1 MTPSTT
7 ATADTTAT
15 EQIVIEGAREHNL
28 RDVSVRIPKN
38 KITVFTG
45 VSGSGKS
52 SLVFATLAVE
62 AQRQLNETFPTF
74 VRNRLPRHQRPEADV
89 IDHLS
94 TAVVVDQKPI
104 GANAR
109 STVGTATDIAPII
122 RLLFSRCGEP
132 SAGMATAYSF
142 NTPEGACPTCAGLGH
157 TIQPDLDRFFDVS
170 RSLNEGALLF
180 PMFNVGGVQWNL
192 FTRTGRF
199 DLDKPLENFS
209 AAEWERLLHGEPGST
224 AAGDEGLVPRF
235 HRLYLGR
242 DTSGL
247 SARTRKAV
255 EEFTIQG
262 LCPTCH
268 GARLNQAALKTQV
281 NGHTITDHM
290 AMEVTELIQ
299 VLGKVDHPL
308 GTPLAR
314 QASAGLRRLD
324 DIGLGYLNLGR
335 ETSTLSGG
343 ESQRL
348 KMVRF
353 LGSSLTG
360 MTYIFDEP
368 STGLHPRDVGRMN
381 TLLRR
386 LRDRGNT
393 VLVVE
398 HDRDVIAAADHVID
412 LGPGAGTHGGHI
424 VHQGTPDGL
433 RHADTTTGRAL
444 RRRPALKTSFRA
456 PTGHLTIENAD
467 VHNLKNLTLQVPTG
481 VLTVFT
487 GVAGSGKSTL
497 VTDVL
502 ARRHPDAL
510 LVGQAG
516 IAASSR
522 STPVS
527 HLGVMDTIRKS
538 FADATGVQPGL
549 FSFNSRGA
557 CPACKGRGEITADMA
572 YMDPVTT
579 TCETCAGS
587 RYAPEVLQHTL
598 NGKNIVEVLALT
610 AEEAATFFTER
621 ALTRKIGLL
630 NEVGLGYLT
639 LGQPLSTLSGGERQ
653 RLKLAGELHKTG
665 RIYIL
670 DEPTT
675 GLHMSDTQTLL
686 ALLDRFV
693 DAGNTMLVIE
703 HDLDVIE
710 HADHIIDLGPD
721 GGRHGGQL
729 LFSGTPAQL
738 LHHPTS
744 HTARVL
750 RDDLNANPTELT
762 SGPQP
767 RQ

>member
-1 MTPSTT
+1 MTSTSTTTGTT
-7 ATADTTAT
+7 ATATA
-15 EQIVIEGAREHNL
+15 EIVIEGAREHNL
-28 RDVSVRIPKN
+28 CDVSVRIPKN
-38 KITVFTG
+38 RITVFTG

-74 VRNRLPRHQRPEADV
+74 VRNRLPRHQRPDADV

-94 TAVVVDQKPI
+94 TAVIVDQKPI

-132 SAGMATAYSF
+132 SAGMATMYSF
-142 NTPEGACPTCAGLGH
+142 NTPEGACPTCAGLGR
-157 TIQPDLDRFFDVS
+157 TVQPDLDRFFDTS
-170 RSLNEGALLF
+170 RSLHGGALLF

-199 DLDKPLENFS
+199 DLDKPLKDFS
-209 AAEWERLLHGEPGST
+209 TGEWERLLHGEPGST
-224 AAGDEGLVPRF
+224 AAGDEGLIRRF
-235 HRLYLGR
+235 ERLYLGR
-242 DTSGL
+242 DISGL
-247 SARTRKAV
+247 SARTRRAV

-262 LCPTCH
+262 VCSTCH
-268 GARLNQAALKTQV
+268 GARLNQAALKTEV
-281 NGHTITDHM
+281 GGRTITDHM
-290 AMEVTELIQ
+290 AMEVTELID
-299 VLGKVDHPL
+299 VLGEVDHPL

-314 QASAGLRRLD
+314 QAIAGLRRLA
-324 DIGLGYLNLGR
+324 DIGLGYLSLGR

-412 LGPGAGTHGGHI
+412 LGPGAGIHGGQ
-424 VHQGTPDGL
+424 VVYQGTPDGL

-444 RRRPALKTSFRA
+444 RRRPALKKSFRA

-467 VHNLKNLTLQVPTG
+467 LHNLKNLTLRVPAG

-502 ARRHPDAL
+502 ARQHPEAL

-516 IAASSR
+516 IAASAR
-522 STPVS
+522 STPAS
-527 HLGVMDTIRKS
+527 HLGVMDAIRKA
-538 FADATGVQPGL
+538 FADAAGVQPGL
-549 FSFNSRGA
+549 FSFNSTGA
-557 CPACKGRGEITADMA
+557 CPACNGRGEITADMA

-579 TCETCAGS
+579 TCESCAGT
-587 RYAPEVLQHTL
+587 RYAPEVLQYTL
-598 NGKNIVEVLALT
+598 GGKNIVEVLALT
-610 AEEAATFFTER
+610 AEEATAFFTER
-621 ALTRKIGLL
+621 TLTRKIGLL

-653 RLKLAGELHKTG
+653 RLKLAGELHRTG

-686 ALLDRFV
+686 KLLDRFV
-693 DAGNTMLVIE
+693 DAGNTLLVIE

-710 HADHIIDLGPD
+710 HADHVIDLGPD
-721 GGRHGGQL
+721 GGRHGGRL
-729 LFSGTPAQL
+729 LFTGTPAQL
-738 LHHPTS
+738 LDHPAS
-744 HTARVL
+744 HTARAL
-750 RDDLNANPTELT
+750 RDDLNATRGAVGMLT
-762 SGPQP
+762 
-767 RQ
+767 

>member
-1 MTPSTT
+1 MS
-7 ATADTTAT
+7 
-15 EQIVIEGAREHNL
+15 QHIVIEGAREHNL
-28 RDVSVRIPKN
+28 QGVSLRIPKD

-52 SLVFATLAVE
+52 SLVFSTLAVE
-62 AQRQLNETFPTF
+62 AQRQLNETFTTF
-74 VRNRLPRHQRPEADV
+74 VRNRLPRYEKPDADR

-109 STVGTATDIAPII
+109 STVGTSTDIASII
-122 RLLFSRCGEP
+122 RLLFSRAGEP

-142 NTPEGACPTCAGLGH
+142 NTPEGACPTCAGLGR
-157 TIQPDLDRFFDVS
+157 TVQPDLDKFFDTAK
-170 RSLNEGALLF
+170 SLSQGALLF

-199 DLDKPLENFS
+199 DLDKPLTTYTQQ
-209 AAEWERLLHGEPGST
+209 EWRRLLHGEPGST
-224 AAGDEGLVPRF
+224 TATDEGLIPRF
-235 HRLYLGR
+235 ERLYLGR
-242 DTSGL
+242 DISTL
-247 SARTRKAV
+247 SSRTRKAV
-255 EEFTIQG
+255 EEFTLQG
-262 LCPTCH
+262 TCPSCA
-268 GARLNQAALKTQV
+268 GARLNDDALKTRV
-281 NGHTITDHM
+281 DGLSITDHM
-290 AMEVTELIQ
+290 AMEVTELVD
-299 VLGKVDHPL
+299 VLGKIDHPL
-308 GTPLAR
+308 GTPVAE
-314 QASAGLRRLD
+314 QAIAGLRRLD

-343 ESQRL
+343 EAQRL

-381 TLLRR
+381 ELLRE

-412 LGPGAGTHGGHI
+412 MGPGAGVHGGHA
-424 VHQGTPDGL
+424 VYQGTPTGL
-433 RHADTTTGRAL
+433 RDADTRTGLCL
-444 RRRPALKTSFRA
+444 RRTPTLKRQVRR
-456 PTGHLTIENAD
+456 PTGQLTVKDAAL
-467 VHNLKNLTLQVPTG
+467 HNLKNITVDIPTG

-497 VTDVL
+497 VTEMFT
-502 ARRHPDAL
+502 AQHPEAVV
-510 LVGQAG
+510 VGQGSIG
-516 IAASSR
+516 ISSR
-522 STPVS
+522 STPLS
-527 HLGVMDTIRKS
+527 HLGIMDTVRKA
-538 FADATGVQPGL
+538 FAKANGVDAGY

-557 CPACKGRGEITADMA
+557 CPQCHGKGEITADMA
-572 YMDPVTT
+572 FMDPVTT
-579 TCETCAGS
+579 VCEHCAGT
-587 RYAPEVLQHTL
+587 RYDPAVLAHTL
-598 NGKNIVEVLALT
+598 HGKNIVDVLRLT
-610 AEEAATFFTER
+610 AEEAAGFFTDR
-621 ALTRKIGLL
+621 TITRKIALL

-665 RIYIL
+665 GVYVL

-675 GLHMSDTQTLL
+675 GLHMSDIQTLL
-686 ALLDRFV
+686 ALLDRMV

-710 HADHIIDLGPD
+710 HADWIIDLGPD
-721 GGRHGGQL
+721 GGRHGGHVQ
-729 LFSGTPAQL
+729 FTGTPAQL
-738 LHHPTS
+738 AKARNS
-744 HTARVL
+744 HTADAL
-750 RDDLNANPTELT
+750 RHDLGLSTLRSP
-762 SGPQP
+762 
-767 RQ
+767 